1 MVTMTAVSASASLIT
16 WDQVVAE
23 HFTRVYRLALRL
35 TGNPPDA
42 EDLAQDTFVRVFGRL
57 HDFRPQNME
66 GWLHRITT
74 NLFLDRMRRRQRI
87 RMDALA
93 DAVVERLESDE
104 PLPDKALSDAMF
116 EPDVEAALNTL
127 RPEFRTVIMLCD
139 VEQLSYEQIAE
150 VLGIKIGTVQSR
162 IHRGRAQLRD
172 ALAHRAPRA
181 DRSRPGGE
189 TRER

>member
-16 WDQVVAE
+16 WDQVVSE
-23 HFTRVYRLALRL
+23 HFTRVYRLALWL

-93 DAVVERLESDE
+93 DAVVDRLASDE
-104 PLPDKALSDAMF
+104 PLADRALNDTMF
-116 EPDVEAALNTL
+116 DPDVEAALDKL

-139 VEQLSYEQIAE
+139 VEQMGYEQIAQ
-150 VLGIKIGTVQSR
+150 VLGLKIGTVQSR

-172 ALAHRAPRA
+172 ALAHRAPTQGR
-181 DRSRPGGE
+181 
-189 TRER
+189 TRLRGYAP

>member
-1 MVTMTAVSASASLIT
+1 
-16 WDQVVAE
+16 
-23 HFTRVYRLALRL
+23 
-35 TGNPPDA
+35 
-42 EDLAQDTFVRVFGRL
+42 
-57 HDFRPQNME
+57 
-66 GWLHRITT
+66 
-74 NLFLDRMRRRQRI
+74 
-87 RMDALA
+87 
-93 DAVVERLESDE
+93 SDE

-127 RPEFRTVIMLCD
+127 WPEFRTVIMLCD

-172 ALAHRAPRA
+172 ALAHRGPRA

-189 TRER
+189 ARGRCSERHEDVVGDRADGLQFFDLVARESELGKHLSGVFA